1 MIGKVRMVKLLKK
14 CGYYIGNENG
24 KINWKSNIL
33 DCVLFTVYFVIS
45 LVNSLSLNPSNS
57 IFVLNTISIS
67 RLILKNYIEQCKIV
81 TKFPQKEGY
90 VPTNI
95 TMVHF
100 LKIVSETSSLILLL
114 MFVVWNKFSSSMSNG
129 VVLMVI
135 IVLVETWI
143 ENVLCMF
150 ERLYDA
156 QPIPL
161 VMNQIN

>member
-1 MIGKVRMVKLLKK
+1 M
-14 CGYYIGNENG
+14 
-24 KINWKSNIL
+24 
-33 DCVLFTVYFVIS
+33 
-45 LVNSLSLNPSNS
+45 PA
-57 IFVLNTISIS
+57 
-67 RLILKNYIEQCKIV
+67 
-81 TKFPQKEGY
+81 
-90 VPTNI
+90 NI

-114 MFVVWNKFSSSMSNG
+114 MFVVWNKFSGSMSNG